1 MGTTGKVGGQV
12 ACLTVLARPHRV
24 NGWLLRLAAR
34 PYLRLDGVER
44 PLTWGA
50 ARTFRVAPGA
60 HTLQTFWRYRGV
72 RSPLGTGT
80 LTVQAHDGG
89 ELFVLA
95 RNGPLN
101 HQPLRPRLTD
111 PPEPGD
117 TGASG

>member
-1 MGTTGKVGGQV
+1 M

-24 NGWLLRLAAR
+24 NGWLLRLAAQ
-34 PYLRLDGVER
+34 PYLRLDGVEHS
-44 PLTWGA
+44 LTWDEA
-50 ARTFRVAPGA
+50 CAIRVVPGA

-80 LTVQAHDGG
+80 LTVEAREGG

-101 HQPLRPRLTD
+101 HQPLQPRLHR
-111 PPEPGD
+111 P
-117 TGASG
+117 S